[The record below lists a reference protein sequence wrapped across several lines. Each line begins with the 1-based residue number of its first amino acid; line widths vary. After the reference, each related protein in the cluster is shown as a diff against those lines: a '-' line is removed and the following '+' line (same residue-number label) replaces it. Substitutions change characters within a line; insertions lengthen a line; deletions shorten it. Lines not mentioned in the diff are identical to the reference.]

1 MTSPRKALSPEIANE
16 TSPIRPY
23 AHVRPEY
30 SAVLDMDRKYVDV
43 SERFCKLLGYRR
55 DELIGKKYDDLT
67 VPHTND
73 IPIVFRLFTDAGYM
87 HGIWILAHRGGTRPL
102 IRYEAW
108 IRRSFV
114 SGSTCDSPAF
124 ISSAC

>member
-1 MTSPRKALSPEIANE
+1 
-16 TSPIRPY
+16 
-23 AHVRPEY
+23 
-30 SAVLDMDRKYVDV
+30 MDRKYVDV
-43 SERFCKLLGYRR
+43 SEGFCKLLGYRR

-73 IPIVFRLFTDAGYM
+73 TPIVFRLFTDAGYM

-108 IRRSFV
+108 IRPDDMFLAKIQNAFEMN
-114 SGSTCDSPAF
+114 STQMGL
-124 ISSAC
+124 